1 MSSTQ
6 LARALLKLGCS
17 PCDRHAS
24 GTHQEWER
32 KIGGRTERRP
42 IVMGKKDVS
51 HKWLLRVLKAFA
63 ISKDEL
69 RRAL

>member
-1 MSSTQ
+1 
-6 LARALLKLGCS
+6 
-17 PCDRHAS
+17 
-24 GTHQEWER
+24 
-32 KIGGRTERRP
+32 
-42 IVMGKKDVS
+42 MGKKDVS